1 MEQLRFLPVLMF
13 ITGVVF
19 VYCGFTNKTPLSVI
33 RGQIGNLNDDGD
45 NYGADP
51 YTTPFSPGGN
61 TNYQGVSYSRPSM
74 STGPRAYG

>member
-19 VYCGFTNKTPLSVI
+19 IYSGFTNQTPLGII
-33 RGQIGNLNDDGD
+33 RGQLGNLGTDTD
-45 NYGADP
+45 
-51 YTTPFSPGGN
+51 SPGGN
-61 TNYQGVSYSRPSM
+61 YNTTPFAPGGNADYGGVAYSRPSM